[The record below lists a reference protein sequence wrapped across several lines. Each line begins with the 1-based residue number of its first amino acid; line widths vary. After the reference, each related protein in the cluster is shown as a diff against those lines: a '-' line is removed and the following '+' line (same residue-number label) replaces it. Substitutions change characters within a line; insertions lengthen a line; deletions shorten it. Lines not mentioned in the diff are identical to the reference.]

1 MEVKTVQTFSRRG
14 LGFLWS
20 KRSELDPGQEAII
33 NSIYNNKKS
42 KSIEGKQSITYKLS
56 NEKAGKLGF
65 GRLYG
70 NKGSLET
77 LEKECRGTLCNE
89 YYTDVDIVNC
99 HPVLLV
105 QYAKS
110 KYDKDLVEVEKYVD
124 NREDYLK
131 ATGLPRAE
139 AKQSIIQILYGG
151 KTENDKLK
159 PMKREVQAFS
169 KFLSTQAEYTE
180 LFEYAK
186 TKDNIYG
193 SFLSYILQTEERKC
207 MLAMKA
213 MIEKQDFS
221 VDVLAYDGVMVR
233 KRIGNDNKEEFYD
246 GCYLTEVEEYV
257 KKETGYNITL
267 DIKPFSFYDVPEMAE
282 ELVPNITTQQY
293 NDMKIEFEK
302 DHFYYYPTNQYAEV
316 RDGLVNMYDYAHAK
330 VYFGLKYYYKISD
343 KFGDN
348 IDFFPLWNE
357 DKTRKSIERIDF
369 KPTDDPNVYVL
380 PINFIYEK
388 TNPPTETQEVL
399 KVFEELLSLNTG
411 HNLILKDYVR
421 NYLAHL
427 LQQPLDLPGVALIF
441 TGKKGTGKDTMIDF
455 LMEFVLGY
463 KYAHNYENNNDFFEK
478 HDLGRKDKF
487 LVKIEE
493 ADRALCMSNASALK
507 SRITSKTETFNPKG
521 LTKITTSNYCRFIF
535 TTNKPNPVEM
545 NDGERRFVI
554 IPTSSDKKGDH
565 NYWINVRKVLFNPE
579 AGRIVADYL
588 LSHNINGFNP
598 RVLPYNE
605 YQNAVVKS
613 EMSADEQ
620 FFENG
625 EWDGEATQATELFNR
640 YKSYCISKDL
650 EYVGSM
656 QKFGRIL
663 TKYMKL
669 GETIQL
675 YKKEERDGVYYST
688 KKF

>member
-33 NSIYNNKKS
+33 NSIYNNKKL
-42 KSIEGKQSITYKLS
+42 KSIEGKQSIVYKLS

-77 LEKECRGTLCNE
+77 LEKECRGTLCND
-89 YYTDVDIVNC
+89 YYHDVDIVNC

-105 QYAKS
+105 QFAKS
-110 KYDKDLVEVEKYVD
+110 KYNKDLVEVEKYVD
-124 NREDYLK
+124 NREEYLK

-159 PMKREVQAFS
+159 PMKKEVQMFS
-169 KFLSTQAEYTE
+169 KFLSTQSEYTE

-207 MLAMKA
+207 MMAMKKYF
-213 MIEKQDFS
+213 EKVGWS
-221 VDVLAYDGVMVR
+221 VDVLCYDGVMIR
-233 KRIGNDNKEEFYD
+233 KRDDAEATED
-246 GCYLTEVEEYV
+246 LLTETSESIQT
-257 KKETGYNITL
+257 ETNYKVVL
-267 DIKPFSFYDVPEMAE
+267 DYKPFSFYDVPEIAE
-282 ELVPNITTQQY
+282 ELVPGITTQQY
-293 NDMKIEFEK
+293 NTMKEEFEK

-316 RDGLVNMYDYAHAK
+316 RDGVVNMYDLIHAK
-330 VYFGLKYYYKISD
+330 TYFGIKYYFKIGD
-343 KFGDN
+343 KFGEN
-348 IDFFPLWNE
+348 IDFFPLWND

-388 TNPPTETQEVL
+388 TQPPTETKEIL
-399 KVFEELLSLNTG
+399 SIFEELLSLNTG
-411 HNLILKDYVR
+411 HNVILRDYVR

-455 LMEFVLGY
+455 IMEYILGY
-463 KYAHNYENNNDFFEK
+463 KYSHNYENNNDFFEK

-493 ADRALCMSNASALK
+493 ADRMLCMSNASALK

-521 LTKITTSNYCRFIF
+521 MGKITTSSYIRLIA

-554 IPTSSDKKGDH
+554 IPTSSDRKGDH
-565 NYWINVRKVLFNPE
+565 EFWTRVRKVLFNPE
-579 AGRIVADYL
+579 AGRVIADYL
-588 LSHNINGFNP
+588 LTHDISNFNP

-605 YQNAVVKS
+605 YQEAVVKS

-620 FFENG
+620 FFESG
-625 EWDGEATQATELFNR
+625 EWDGEPTGATELYQL
-640 YKSYCISKDL
+640 YKTYCVGKDL
-650 EYVGSM
+650 EYAGSM
-656 QKFGRIL
+656 QKFGRII

-669 GETIQL
+669 GETVML
-675 YKKEERDGVYYST
+675 YKKSERDGNYYST

>member
-1 MEVKTVQTFSRRG
+1 MEYLYKTVQTFSRRG

-33 NSIYNNKKS
+33 NTIYNNKKS
-42 KSIEGKQSITYKLS
+42 KSIEGQQYITYKLS

-70 NKGSLET
+70 SKGSLET
-77 LEKECRGTLCNE
+77 LEKECRGTLCND
-89 YYTDVDIVNC
+89 YYHDVDVVNC

-105 QYAKS
+105 QFAKS
-110 KYDKDLVEVEKYVD
+110 KYGKDLVEVEKYVD
-124 NREDYLK
+124 NREEYLK

-159 PMKREVQAFS
+159 PMKKEVQAFS
-169 KFLSTQAEYTE
+169 KFLSSQDEYSE
-180 LFEYAK
+180 LFDYAK

-207 MLAMKA
+207 MLAMKKYF
-213 MIEKQDFS
+213 EKTGWS
-221 VDVLAYDGVMVR
+221 VDVLCYDGVMIR
-233 KRIGNDNKEEFYD
+233 KRDDAEADCQLLKNA
-246 GCYLTEVEEYV
+246 EEYI
-257 KKETGYNITL
+257 ETETNYNVSL
-267 DIKPFSFYDVPEMAE
+267 DYKAFSYYDVPEVAE
-282 ELVPNITTQQY
+282 ELVPGISKVQY
-293 NDMKIEFEK
+293 NEMKNDFEK

-316 RDGLVNMYDYAHAK
+316 RDGVVNMYDKDHAK
-330 VYFGLKYYYKISD
+330 EYFGIKYYFKVAD
-343 KFGDN
+343 KFGEN
-348 IDFFPLWNE
+348 IDFFDMWRQ

-380 PINFIYEK
+380 PINFVYEK
-388 TNPPTETQEVL
+388 TQPPADTKEILQM
-399 KVFEELLSLNTG
+399 FEELLSLNTG
-411 HNLILKDYVR
+411 HNPVLRDYVR

-463 KYAHNYENNNDFFEK
+463 KYSHNYENNNDFFEK

-493 ADRALCMSNASALK
+493 ADRVLCMSNASVLK

-521 LTKITTSNYCRFIF
+521 MGKITVSNYIRLIA

-565 NYWINVRKVLFNPE
+565 EYWIKIRKVLFNPE
-579 AGRIVADYL
+579 AGRVIADYL
-588 LSHNINGFNP
+588 SSHDISNYNP

-605 YQNAVVKS
+605 YQNAIVKS

-620 FFENG
+620 FFESGDWNG
-625 EWDGEATQATELFNR
+625 EPIVATELFQK
-640 YKSYCISKDL
+640 YKSYCISKEL
-650 EYVGSM
+650 EYVSSM
-656 QKFGRIL
+656 QKFGRVL

-669 GETIQL
+669 GETIML
-675 YKKEERDGVYYST
+675 YKNNIRDGVYYST